1 MGGAMARRL
10 LHAGFD
16 VHVHARNP
24 DRATPFLQ
32 AGAVWADSVA
42 ALARRCNRVFTIV
55 GGPADVEALYLGEGG
70 LIAHAAPGSCLVDMT
85 TSTPDLARR
94 IASEAAH
101 RGVLV
106 LDAPVTGGAPG
117 AEAGTLTFMVGG
129 EAAALDAV
137 RPMLAAMGHHIFAM
151 GPPGAGQITKASN
164 QLAVAGILLGLA
176 EALHFAESS
185 GIAAARV
192 FDVLRTGT
200 AGGPLME
207 RLGPKM
213 IDGDTTATFAIEHFI
228 KDLSVALDAPD
239 GEGAGLAGA
248 ALCRQLYRD
257 LAGDGGGQQGI
268 QALIEHYRNT
278 PVRKSS

>member
-1 MGGAMARRL
+1 MARRL
-10 LHAGFD
+10 LHAGFNI
-16 VHVHARNP
+16 HIHARNR
-24 DRATPFLQ
+24 DRAAPFLQ

-42 ALARRCNRVFTIV
+42 ALAHGCSRVFTIV
-55 GGPADVEALYLGEGG
+55 GGPADVEALYLGADG
-70 LIAHAAPGSCLVDMT
+70 LIAHSAPGSCLVDMT

-101 RGVLV
+101 RGIMA

-129 EAAALDAV
+129 EEAALDAV

-151 GPPGAGQITKASN
+151 GPSGAGQITKAGN

-185 GIAAARV
+185 GIAPDRV
-192 FDVLRTGT
+192 FEVLRTGT

-213 IDGDTTATFAIEHFI
+213 LDGDTTATFAIEHFI
-228 KDLSVALDAPD
+228 KDLSIALDAPD
-239 GEGAGLAGA
+239 GEGDHLDAA
-248 ALCRQLYRD
+248 ALCRQIYRG
-257 LAGDGGGQQGI
+257 LAADSGGQKGI
-268 QALIEHYRNT
+268 QALIEHYRNK
-278 PVRKSS
+278 PPRKSS